1 MITLGD
7 EVRPFQLSIIISEE
21 ENGLHIRSVGTV
33 PFGEIEANHNLK
45 YFDKS
50 KTIGFVDAE
59 SVVTLPTGVKLEVDF
74 RGSFKMEGQKIT
86 ARYIE
91 LIADG
96 THCLHEAVFDLNEKT
111 NTFSFRKFV

>member
-1 MITLGD
+1 M
-7 EVRPFQLSIIISEE
+7 
-21 ENGLHIRSVGTV
+21 HIRSVGTV

-45 YFDKS
+45 YSDKS

-59 SVVTLPTGVKLEVDF
+59 SVVTLPTGGELEVAF
-74 RGSFKMEGQKIT
+74 RGSFKMEGQKIV

-91 LIADG
+91 LIVDG

-111 NTFSFRKFV
+111 NMFSFRKFV

>member
-7 EVRPFQLSIIISEE
+7 EVGPFQLSIIISEE
-21 ENGLHIRSVGTV
+21 KNGLHVRSVGTV

-45 YFDKS
+45 YS
-50 KTIGFVDAE
+50 NRTSTNGFVEAK
-59 SVVTLPTGVKLEVDF
+59 SVVTLPTGGKLEVEF
-74 RGSFKMEGQKIT
+74 RGSFKIEGQKII

-96 THCLHEAVFDLNEKT
+96 THCLHEAIFDLNERT

>member
-1 MITLGD
+1 MIKLGD
-7 EVRPFQLSIIISEE
+7 EVGPFRLSIIINEE

-33 PFGEIEANHNLK
+33 PFGDIEANHHLK
-45 YFDKS
+45 YSDQT
-50 KTIGFVDAE
+50 KTIGFVDAK
-59 SVVTLPTGVKLEVDF
+59 SDVNLPTDGKLEVYF
-74 RGSFKMEGQKIT
+74 RGSFKIEGQKII

-96 THCLHEAVFDLNEKT
+96 TQCLHEAVFDLLEMT